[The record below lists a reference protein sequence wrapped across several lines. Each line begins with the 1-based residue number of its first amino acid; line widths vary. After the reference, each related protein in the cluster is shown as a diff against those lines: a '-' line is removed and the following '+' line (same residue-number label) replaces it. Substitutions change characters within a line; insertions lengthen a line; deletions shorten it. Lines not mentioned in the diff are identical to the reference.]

1 MMSIVKNLKD
11 PETREEQNLHQF
23 VDASRHVESRVNE
36 LSHQHEVRIAKQN
49 ERQKQLL
56 IKETSEQ
63 TRVK

>member
-11 PETREEQNLHQF
+11 PETREEQNLHQL
-23 VDASRHVESRVNE
+23 VDASRHVESRANE
-36 LSHQHEVRIAKQN
+36 SSHQHEVRIAKQN